1 MRIDTHNHAIPETA
15 IELLRDDARFEV
27 RFEDNRWIGGSNPP
41 WFDLVPS
48 FLDPEAKL
56 SELERNGLD
65 AAIVSPAPPL
75 FFYHVDAGA
84 TEALTHAINQGL
96 RDFCR
101 LAPDRLSWMASV
113 PLQDAQRATSVLAS
127 AVSAG
132 CVGVEIATKTPDR
145 RLDHPDLEPFW
156 AAAEQLSMP
165 VMIHPGYNEPNS
177 SLEAYYLNN
186 VIGNQLET
194 TVTIERLI
202 CAGVLDRHPSLKLLL
217 VHAGGYFPWQAG
229 RLTHARG
236 VRPELA
242 DSPADPWSYLDQ
254 LWFDPITHDRQALAY
269 LIERV
274 GAQNVVMG
282 TDLPFDMAL
291 DCPMQTLNEA
301 AGAEIARM
309 VAETNPASLY
319 GLTSG
324 SNV

>member
-1 MRIDTHNHAIPETA
+1 MKIDAHNHAIPPLA
-15 IELLRDDARFEV
+15 LELLRDDPRFGV
-27 RFEDNRWIGGSNPP
+27 KLEDNRWIGGANPP

-48 FLDPEAKL
+48 FTDPQAKL
-56 SELERNGLD
+56 EELERNGLD
-65 AAIVSPAPPL
+65 TAVVSPAPPL
-75 FFYHVDAGA
+75 FFYHTDAAA
-84 TEALTHAINQGL
+84 TETLTQAINTGL
-96 RDFCR
+96 SDFCAV
-101 LAPDRLSWMASV
+101 APDRLSWMASV
-113 PLQDAQRATSVLAS
+113 PLQDPELAASVLAS

-132 CVGVEIATKTPDR
+132 CVGVEIATKTPQR

-156 AAAEQLSMP
+156 SSVEAHSLP

-177 SLEAYYLNN
+177 SLEPYYLNN

-202 CAGVLDRHPSLKLLL
+202 CAGVLDRHPDLKLVL

-229 RLTHARG
+229 RLRHARS

-242 DSPADPWSYLDQ
+242 DSPIDPWSYLDQ
-254 LWFDPITHDRQALAY
+254 LWFDVITHDRAALEY

-274 GAQNVVMG
+274 GAENVLMG

-291 DCPMQTLNEA
+291 ENPVHELNEA
-301 AGAEIARM
+301 AGPEKTQT
-309 VAETNPASLY
+309 VVETNPASLF
-319 GLTSG
+319 GLASR